1 MTNQIDDDD
10 DGDDDDFYDMLG
22 EDQWEDN
29 QEFIKLREVMPH
41 GWVMV
46 KVINFTFRSVKEME
60 TWLKTECR
68 SKYEKVGFR
77 SHCAYN
83 VAVQFEDVVDA
94 TMFKLRW
101 R

>member
-1 MTNQIDDDD
+1 MTNQTDYDDDD
-10 DGDDDDFYDMLG
+10 EYPYDMLG

-29 QEFIKLREVMPH
+29 QDFIKLRDAMPND
-41 GWVMV
+41 WVMV
-46 KVINFTFRSVKEME
+46 KVINFTFRSMKEME
-60 TWLKTECR
+60 NWLKAECR
-68 SKYEKVGFR
+68 SKYSTVGFR

-83 VAVQFEDVVDA
+83 VAVQFEDTVDA